1 MKYNV
6 IVKGE
11 TYNSEPLSKSEADD
25 LLYKAEMQEDT
36 SDLYIEKAE

>member
-11 TYNSEPLSKSEADD
+11 TYNKEPLTKSEAED
-25 LLYKAEMQEDT
+25 LLYKAEMMEDT
-36 SDLYIEKAE
+36 SDLYIEKVE